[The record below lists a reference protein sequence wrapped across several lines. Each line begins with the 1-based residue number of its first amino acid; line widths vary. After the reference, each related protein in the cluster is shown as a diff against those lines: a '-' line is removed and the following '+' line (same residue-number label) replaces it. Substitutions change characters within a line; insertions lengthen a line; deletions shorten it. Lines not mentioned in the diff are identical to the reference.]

1 LAEDGFRNCLP
12 DSPLSSIPNKVMSA
26 ELSLII
32 PFYNEEENISAVL
45 AEARQ
50 AVPEAEIIAVDD
62 GSQDRTPALLAQQKD
77 VRIIRF
83 PKNLGQGPALYA
95 GLLAATRPYAAM
107 MDGDGQND
115 PADLP
120 ALLNLLRNQKADF
133 ACGIRTPRMD
143 SWQKRIASKI
153 ANAIRRTFLMDG
165 AHDTGCSLKIIRRED
180 ARFLV
185 PFKGM
190 HRYLPALLGAAGL
203 RLGELPVRH
212 RPRRAGVSKY
222 TIAGRAWVG
231 IQDLI
236 GVGWLIRRRVPW
248 PVGLPHNKN

>member
-1 LAEDGFRNCLP
+1 M
-12 DSPLSSIPNKVMSA
+12 SS

-32 PFYNEEENISAVL
+32 PFYNEEENVSAVIT
-45 AEARQ
+45 EARST
-50 AVPEAEIIAVDD
+50 VPGAEIIAVDD
-62 GSQDRTPALLAQQKD
+62 GSRDRTPALLDQEKN
-77 VRIIRF
+77 IRVIHF

-95 GLLAATRPYAAM
+95 GLLAASRPYAAM

-120 ALLNLLRNQKADF
+120 SLLQLLQGRQADF
-133 ACGIRTPRMD
+133 ACGIRTPRRD
-143 SWQKRIASKI
+143 SWQKRAASRI
-153 ANAIRRTFLMDG
+153 ANAIRRAVLLDG
-165 AHDTGCSLKIIRRED
+165 AHDTGCSLKIMKRED
-180 ARFLV
+180 VRFLV

-203 RLGELPVRH
+203 KLGELPVRH

-222 TIAGRAWVG
+222 TIAGRAWAG

-248 PVGLPHNKN
+248 PRGLPR

>member
-1 LAEDGFRNCLP
+1 M
-12 DSPLSSIPNKVMSA
+12 SS

-32 PFYNEEENISAVL
+32 PFYNEEENVSAVIT
-45 AEARQ
+45 EART
-50 AVPEAEIIAVDD
+50 AVPGAEIIAVDD
-62 GSQDRTPALLAQQKD
+62 GSQDRTPALLDREKD
-77 VRIIRF
+77 IRVIHF

-120 ALLNLLRNQKADF
+120 SLLQLLQGRQADF
-133 ACGIRTPRMD
+133 ACGIRTPRRD
-143 SWQKRIASKI
+143 SWQKRAASRI
-153 ANAIRRTFLMDG
+153 ANAIRRAVLLDG
-165 AHDTGCSLKIIRRED
+165 AHDTGCSLKIMKRED
-180 ARFLV
+180 VRFLV

-203 RLGELPVRH
+203 KLGEIPVRH

-236 GVGWLIRRRVPW
+236 GVGWLIRRRIPW
-248 PVGLPHNKN
+248 PVGLPR

>member
-1 LAEDGFRNCLP
+1 
-12 DSPLSSIPNKVMSA
+12 MSA

-32 PFYNEEENISAVL
+32 PFYNEQENVSAVI
-45 AEARQ
+45 AEART
-50 AVPEAEIIAVDD
+50 AVPGAEIIAVDD
-62 GSQDRTPALLAQQKD
+62 GSQDRTPSLLDQEKG
-77 VRIIRF
+77 IRVIHF

-95 GLLAATRPYAAM
+95 GLLASSRPYAAM

-120 ALLNLLRNQKADF
+120 SLLKLLQNRQADF
-133 ACGIRTPRMD
+133 ACGIRTPRRD
-143 SWQKRIASKI
+143 SWQKRIASRI
-153 ANAIRRTFLMDG
+153 ANAIRRAVLLDG
-165 AHDTGCSLKIIRRED
+165 AHDTGCSLKIMKRED
-180 ARFLV
+180 VRFLV

-203 RLGELPVRH
+203 KLGELPVRH
-212 RPRRAGVSKY
+212 RPRLAGVSKY

-248 PVGLPHNKN
+248 PIGLPPSR

>member
-1 LAEDGFRNCLP
+1 
-12 DSPLSSIPNKVMSA
+12 MSA
-26 ELSLII
+26 DLSLVI
-32 PFYNEEENISAVL
+32 PFYNEEENVSAVI
-45 AEARQ
+45 AEARG
-50 AVPEAEIIAVDD
+50 AVPGAEIIAVDD
-62 GSQDRTPALLAQQKD
+62 GSRDRTPTLLDAESG
-77 VRIIRF
+77 IRVIHF

-95 GLLAATRPYAAM
+95 GLLACTRPYAAM

-120 ALLNLLRNQKADF
+120 VLLELIRSGQADF
-133 ACGIRTPRMD
+133 ACGIRTPRRD
-143 SWQKRIASKI
+143 SWQKRVASRI
-153 ANAIRRTFLMDG
+153 ANAIRRSVLLDG
-165 AHDTGCSLKIIRRED
+165 AHDTGCSLKVMKRED
-180 ARFLV
+180 VRFLV

-203 RLGELPVRH
+203 KLGEKPVRH

-236 GVGWLIRRRVPW
+236 GVAWLLRRRVPW
-248 PVGLPHNKN
+248 PVGLPNR

>member
-1 LAEDGFRNCLP
+1 
-12 DSPLSSIPNKVMSA
+12 MSA

-32 PFYNEEENISAVL
+32 PFYNEEENVSAVIS
-45 AEARQ
+45 EARA

-62 GSQDRTPALLAQQKD
+62 GSQDRTPALLDLEKD
-77 VRIIRF
+77 IRVVHF

-95 GLLAATRPYAAM
+95 GLLAANRPYAAM

-115 PADLP
+115 PADL
-120 ALLNLLRNQKADF
+120 ASLLKLLQSRQADF
-133 ACGIRTPRMD
+133 ACGIRTPRRD
-143 SWQKRIASKI
+143 SWQKRVASRI
-153 ANAIRRTFLMDG
+153 ANAIRRGVLMDG
-165 AHDTGCSLKIIRRED
+165 AHDTGCSLKIMKRED
-180 ARFLV
+180 VRFLV

-203 RLGELPVRH
+203 KLGELPVRH

-248 PVGLPHNKN
+248 PRGLPR

>member
-1 LAEDGFRNCLP
+1 
-12 DSPLSSIPNKVMSA
+12 MSA
-26 ELSLII
+26 QLSLII
-32 PFYNEEENISAVL
+32 PFYNEEENVSAVI
-45 AEARQ
+45 AEARS
-50 AVPEAEIIAVDD
+50 AVPEAEIIAVND
-62 GSQDRTPALLAQQKD
+62 GSRDRTPALLDAEANLR
-77 VRIIRF
+77 VIHF

-95 GLLAATRPYAAM
+95 GLLAATRPYTAM
-107 MDGDGQND
+107 MDGDGQNN
-115 PADLP
+115 PNDLP
-120 ALLNLLRNQKADF
+120 ALLQLLEKNQADF

-143 SWQKRIASKI
+143 SWQKRTASKI
-153 ANAIRRTFLMDG
+153 ANAIRRAFLMDG

-180 ARFLV
+180 TRFLV

-203 RLGELPVRH
+203 RLGELPVAH
-212 RPRRAGVSKY
+212 RPRRAGTSKY

-248 PVGLPHNKN
+248 PAGLPRP

>member
-1 LAEDGFRNCLP
+1 MF
-12 DSPLSSIPNKVMSA
+12 S

-32 PFYNEEENISAVL
+32 PFYNEEENVSAVI
-45 AEARQ
+45 AEARS

-62 GSQDRTPALLAQQKD
+62 GSRDRTPALLDQEKN
-77 VRIIRF
+77 IRVIHF

-95 GLLAATRPYAAM
+95 GLLAASRPYAAM

-120 ALLNLLRNQKADF
+120 ALLKLLQGGGADF
-133 ACGIRTPRMD
+133 ACGIRTPRRD
-143 SWQKRIASKI
+143 SWQKRVASRI
-153 ANAIRRTFLMDG
+153 ANAIRRAVLLDG
-165 AHDTGCSLKIIRRED
+165 AHDTGCSLKIMKRQD
-180 ARFLV
+180 VRFLV

-203 RLGELPVRH
+203 KLGELPVRH
-212 RPRRAGVSKY
+212 RPRRAGISKY

-236 GVGWLIRRRVPW
+236 GVGWLIRRRIPW
-248 PVGLPHNKN
+248 PVGLPR

>member
-1 LAEDGFRNCLP
+1 M
-12 DSPLSSIPNKVMSA
+12 SS

-32 PFYNEEENISAVL
+32 PFYNEEENVSAVIT
-45 AEARQ
+45 EARS
-50 AVPEAEIIAVDD
+50 AVPGAEIIAVDD
-62 GSQDRTPALLAQQKD
+62 GSRDRTPALLDQEKN
-77 VRIIRF
+77 IRVIHF

-95 GLLAATRPYAAM
+95 GLLAASRPYAAM

-120 ALLNLLRNQKADF
+120 ALLKLLQGEGADF
-133 ACGIRTPRMD
+133 ACGIRTPRRD
-143 SWQKRIASKI
+143 SWQKRVASRI
-153 ANAIRRTFLMDG
+153 ANAIRRAVLLDG
-165 AHDTGCSLKIIRRED
+165 AHDTGCSLKIMKRQD
-180 ARFLV
+180 VRFLV

-203 RLGELPVRH
+203 KLGELPVRH
-212 RPRRAGVSKY
+212 RPRRAGISKY

-236 GVGWLIRRRVPW
+236 GVGWLIRRRIPW
-248 PVGLPHNKN
+248 PVGLPR

>member
-1 LAEDGFRNCLP
+1 MFT
-12 DSPLSSIPNKVMSA
+12 

-32 PFYNEEENISAVL
+32 PFYNEEENVSSVIT
-45 AEARQ
+45 EART
-50 AVPEAEIIAVDD
+50 AVPGAEIIAVND
-62 GSQDRTPALLAQQKD
+62 GSRDRTPVLLDQEKE
-77 VRIIRF
+77 IRVVHF

-95 GLLAATRPYAAM
+95 GLLSATRPYAAM

-115 PADLP
+115 PADLGS
-120 ALLNLLRNQKADF
+120 LLTLLKNRQADF
-133 ACGIRTPRMD
+133 ACGIRTPRRD
-143 SWQKRIASKI
+143 SWQKRLASRV
-153 ANAIRRTFLMDG
+153 ANAIRRAILLDG
-165 AHDTGCSLKIIRRED
+165 AHDTGCSLKIMKRED
-180 ARFLV
+180 VRFLV

-203 RLGELPVRH
+203 KLGELPVRH

-231 IQDLI
+231 VQDLI

-248 PVGLPHNKN
+248 PPGLPR

>member
-1 LAEDGFRNCLP
+1 MYA
-12 DSPLSSIPNKVMSA
+12 K
-26 ELSLII
+26 LSLII
-32 PFYNEEENISAVL
+32 PFYNEEENVSVVITEALSVL
-45 AEARQ
+45 PG
-50 AVPEAEIIAVDD
+50 VEIIAVDD
-62 GSQDRTPALLAQQKD
+62 GSKDRTPALLDQEKD
-77 VRIIRF
+77 IRVIHF

-95 GLLAATRPYAAM
+95 GLLASTRPYAAM
-107 MDGDGQND
+107 MDGDGQNN
-115 PADLP
+115 PSDLP
-120 ALLNLLRNQKADF
+120 ALLQLLQNNQADF

-143 SWQKRIASKI
+143 SWQKRAASKI
-153 ANAIRRTFLMDG
+153 ANAIRRSFLMDG

-203 RLGELPVRH
+203 RLGELPVAH
-212 RPRRAGVSKY
+212 RPRRAGTSKY

-248 PVGLPHNKN
+248 PTGLPR